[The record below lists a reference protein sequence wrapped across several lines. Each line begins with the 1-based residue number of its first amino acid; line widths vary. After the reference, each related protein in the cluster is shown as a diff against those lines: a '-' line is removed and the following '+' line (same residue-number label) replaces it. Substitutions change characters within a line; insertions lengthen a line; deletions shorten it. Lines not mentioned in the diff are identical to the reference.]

1 MLIFKCPYSYELD
14 SKSCSSASLSQHFF
28 RYLGFGII
36 LYNREILV
44 KSIMRE
50 KRVSKSDKEK
60 EKGRNTQQRYT
71 SEYLLKVNPKI
82 KEIKR
87 ANMRQRSVVISK
99 TSRPVFSIENK
110 RNYFKI

>member
-1 MLIFKCPYSYELD
+1 MNTCKKQVHNASFELKDFTDLIKRSTFQKFMLCFKCLYSYELD

-71 SEYLLKVNPKI
+71 SEYLLKVNP
-82 KEIKR
+82 
-87 ANMRQRSVVISK
+87 
-99 TSRPVFSIENK
+99 
-110 RNYFKI
+110 